1 MRASWYRW
9 EDGDLIL
16 EVHVQPRAS
25 RDEIAGEHGGR
36 LKIRI
41 TAPPVDGKAN
51 KHLQAFLAR
60 TCGVP
65 RSAVDLVAGESGRD
79 KRLRIRN
86 PRRLPPGCTPGQ

>member
-9 EDGDLIL
+9 QDGDLIL

-36 LKIRI
+36 LKVRI

-51 KHLQAFLAR
+51 KHLLTFLAK

-65 RSAVDLVAGESGRD
+65 RSAVELVAGETGRD
-79 KRLRIRN
+79 KRLRIRS
-86 PRRLPPGCTPGQ
+86 PRRLPPGCAPRQ